1 MTTLKN
7 MFNKSEKMSPEIL
20 VLCQLFYPE
29 LVSTG
34 QTLTELCEKLA
45 ESGVDIEVVCAPP
58 TVVDR
63 KAKVPRRMEHKG
75 IKIRRVW
82 GTRLPKLNLIGRIT
96 NQLTFA
102 GSAFLHLLL
111 NPPRKPILV
120 LTNPPFLA
128 VICAILRKLRLS
140 GPYIYLI
147 FDVYPETAVRLGVLK
162 ENSLLSR
169 LWESVNRLSLENA
182 DSIVV
187 IGRCMQDVIKNKL
200 ARFGLQ
206 PDGKLTHI
214 PVWSDD
220 RLIRAAVGKPNPFV
234 KRWQLQDKFTV
245 GYFGNMG
252 RFHDMETIMA
262 AAWQLKDSKDIV
274 FLFVG
279 EGHKKQWML
288 GFAEKHRLD
297 NCRFYTYVDRKDLG
311 YALSVVDVGLV
322 SLLYGQEGLS
332 VPSKTFGMLAAG
344 VPVIGVMS
352 PKSEI
357 ARILREQQCGIV
369 VTPGR
374 EEELADKILELY
386 NNRERLRRMG
396 KNASRA
402 IENKYSLGN
411 VSRQYLDLI
420 SKVNSQ
426 NS

>member
-1 MTTLKN
+1 VV
-7 MFNKSEKMSPEIL
+7 EKHQSQLRTKPRALI
-20 VLCQLFYPE
+20 LCQLFYPE

-34 QTLTELCEKLA
+34 QTLTELCERLA

-63 KAKVPRRMEHKG
+63 KTKVPRRMEHKG

-102 GSAFLHLLL
+102 SSAFLYLLF

>member
-1 MTTLKN
+1 
-7 MFNKSEKMSPEIL
+7 
-20 VLCQLFYPE
+20 
-29 LVSTG
+29 
-34 QTLTELCEKLA
+34 
-45 ESGVDIEVVCAPP
+45 
-58 TVVDR
+58 
-63 KAKVPRRMEHKG
+63 
-75 IKIRRVW
+75 
-82 GTRLPKLNLIGRIT
+82 
-96 NQLTFA
+96 
-102 GSAFLHLLL
+102 
-111 NPPRKPILV
+111 
-120 LTNPPFLA
+120 
-128 VICAILRKLRLS
+128 
-140 GPYIYLI
+140 
-147 FDVYPETAVRLGVLK
+147 
-162 ENSLLSR
+162 
-169 LWESVNRLSLENA
+169 
-182 DSIVV
+182 
-187 IGRCMQDVIKNKL
+187 
-200 ARFGLQ
+200 LQ